1 MTASNLALLDA
12 NILIYAHQSLSEF
25 HTKSRALLEKGLKGE
40 TTLCIC
46 PQVLYEFYA
55 VVTDP
60 KRVTNPTSAKDAI
73 AEIEKYLK
81 VENISKIYPGH
92 GIIEKTIDLMRRHK
106 ITKQKIFDLQ
116 LVATMLLND
125 VTRLYTF
132 NQSDFTEFKEIV
144 ILTP

>member
-1 MTASNLALLDA
+1 MTTSNRALLDA

-25 HTKSRALLEKGLKGE
+25 HSKSRALLEKGLKGE
-40 TTLCIC
+40 TALCIC

-55 VVTDP
+55 VITDP
-60 KRVTNPTSAKDAI
+60 KRVTNPTSAKEAI

-81 VENISKIYPGH
+81 VENVSKIYPGH
-92 GIIEKTIDLMRRHK
+92 GIMEKTIDLVKRHE
-106 ITKQKIFDLQ
+106 ITKQKVFDLQ

-132 NQSDFTEFKEIV
+132 NQADFSEFKEIKV
-144 ILTP
+144 LTP